1 MRINNA
7 YLCYAPTI
15 DISSLRKGGTEDE
28 ALKSGSMT
36 GVA

>member
-1 MRINNA
+1 MHINNA

-15 DISSLRKGGTEDE
+15 VISSSRKGGGEDE
-28 ALKSGSMT
+28 ALTSGSMT